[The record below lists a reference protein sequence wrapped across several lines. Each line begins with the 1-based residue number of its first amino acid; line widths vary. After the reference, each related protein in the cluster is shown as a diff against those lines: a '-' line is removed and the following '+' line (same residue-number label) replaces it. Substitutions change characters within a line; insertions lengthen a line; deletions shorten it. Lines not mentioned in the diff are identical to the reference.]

1 MAMRLSKPALT
12 AVVAIVGLTAI
23 GAQGQAP
30 QAPQADRV
38 IHAGRLIDG
47 VGNTPRSNVSIL
59 IAGDRILRVEDG
71 FIRPQGAAVT
81 DLSSATVMPGFID
94 SHTHITGEGT
104 SDAIIKAVTLSPV
117 DEAVRSTAYAKR
129 TLEAGFTA
137 IRNLGSDGAADVA
150 LKKAI
155 NEGLVPGPR
164 IWCARNT
171 ISITG
176 GHGDQGGLRPELGA
190 ESNWQNGIVDSP
202 DEAAKAVR
210 YQRKYGADLIKFTA
224 TGGVL
229 SINDSGDHQQFS
241 DAEMKAIVDTAKL
254 LGIRVAAHAHGKR
267 GMEAAIRAGVNSIEH
282 GTYLDAETI
291 ALFKQHGTYLVP
303 TILAGKTV
311 EEMSKKP
318 GALHPLVREKAARIG
333 PLIQDSFKRAYQGG
347 VKIAFGTDSGVSTH
361 GQNAREFAYM
371 VEAGMPA
378 MEAILTAT
386 KHAADLL
393 GASDTVGSIQAGR
406 FADIVAV
413 PGNPLQDITEL
424 QRVTFVMK
432 GGVVYKERISAPT
445 SPASAASK

>member
-1 MAMRLSKPALT
+1 MAMRVSKAALT
-12 AVVAIVGLTAI
+12 TMVALAALGGI

-30 QAPQADRV
+30 AVQQPDRV

-47 VGNTPRSNVSIL
+47 VGNTPRSKVSIL
-59 IAGDRILRVEDG
+59 IARDRILRIEDG

-81 DLSSATVMPGFID
+81 DLSTATVMPGFID
-94 SHTHITGEGT
+94 SHTHITEEGT
-104 SDAIIKAVTLSPV
+104 SDAIVKAVTLSPV
-117 DEAVRSTAYAKR
+117 DAAVRSTAYAKR

-137 IRNLGSDGAADVA
+137 IRNLGSDGAVDVA

-190 ESNWQNGIVDSP
+190 ESTWQNGIVDSP
-202 DEAAKAVR
+202 EEAAKAVR
-210 YQRKYGADLIKFTA
+210 HQRKYGADLIKFTA

-229 SINDSGDHQQFS
+229 SINESGDDQQFS
-241 DAEMKAIVDTAKL
+241 DAEMKAIVDTARL

-291 ALFKQHGTYLVP
+291 ALFKQHGAYLVP

-311 EEMSKKP
+311 AEMAKKP
-318 GALHPLVREKAARIG
+318 GALHPLVRDKAARIG

-347 VKIAFGTDSGVSTH
+347 VKIAFGTDSGVSIH
-361 GQNAREFAYM
+361 GENAREFAYM
-371 VEAGMPA
+371 VEAGIPP

-413 PGNPLQDITEL
+413 AGDPLQDITEL

-432 GGVVYKERISAPT
+432 GGVVYKERTPAPT
-445 SPASAASK
+445 STASR